1 MSLWYINIGYF
12 LIGAF
17 FLLSI
22 KIIDNLDYFKKE
34 SMYSTN
40 IATVFNYI
48 IGFIFILVASYG
60 FVEIAEVYRVSGSF
74 DYLPI
79 LPMILLFTTGTTLM
93 LDSLYKPTKNQLIA
107 LLIGTGITA
116 IGYIIGGILTFIGLE
131 NIFGQYIRYTGY
143 WLLIPSLITAII
155 AIVVAPII
163 YYKVLKPRKEAWNE
177 SMWNLERMYKI
188 VNGKTFLIV
197 LTILVFIEAMFQWT
211 TSSLIL
217 LFIS

>member
-1 MSLWYINIGYF
+1 
-12 LIGAF
+12 
-17 FLLSI
+17 
-22 KIIDNLDYFKKE
+22 
-34 SMYSTN
+34 
-40 IATVFNYI
+40 
-48 IGFIFILVASYG
+48 
-60 FVEIAEVYRVSGSF
+60 
-74 DYLPI
+74 
-79 LPMILLFTTGTTLM
+79 MILLFTTGTTLM